1 MTFNGLINAEHDFSA
16 IGDWIKSVYDF
27 IAADVTVSD
36 IWGKITG
43 VFSAFPS
50 VLVTA
55 LLLVL
60 SLVEVFRG
68 KRLIG
73 LQKFFGSFVLGFAV
87 SAAYLPGI
95 VGEAVSP
102 LIIGLVAGVVAA
114 LLCKLVYFL
123 LYVAV
128 FGLGTYVACLG
139 GYVLPEAVTGL
150 TKGNMVMSIVI
161 AVVVLIVA
169 LILKN
174 LVEMVGTA
182 TLGAFLTWLCIEEFV
197 FQFGFTPS
205 AHSLSVFKLAIMIV
219 LAFVGSIVQIKKRKR
234 KW

>member
-1 MTFNGLINAEHDFSA
+1 MTLNGLINAEHDFTA

-27 IAADVTVSD
+27 IAADATVSD
-36 IWGKITG
+36 IWGKITS
-43 VFSAFPS
+43 VFSVLPS

-73 LQKFFGSFVLGFAV
+73 IQKFFGSFVLGFAV

-102 LIIGLVAGVVAA
+102 LILGLAVGVIAA

-139 GYVLPEAVTGL
+139 GYLLPEALVGF
-150 TKGNMVMSIVI
+150 TKGNMMMSIAV
-161 AVVVLIVA
+161 AVVVLVVA
-169 LILKN
+169 LILKK
-174 LVEMVGTA
+174 LIEMVGTA
-182 TLGAFLTWLCIEEFV
+182 TLGGFLAWLCIEELV
-197 FQFGFTPS
+197 LQFGFTPNE
-205 AHSLSVFKLAIMIV
+205 HSLSVFKLAVMIV
-219 LAFVGSIVQIKKRKR
+219 LAFFGTVVQFKKRKR